1 MLPSLG
7 FLFEL
12 VDYVTESPLWY
23 TDSFY
28 QLGSR
33 RKSESPHAA
42 SPRSCEPGAP
52 EYMQPPRTGRH
63 HPLSPS
69 SAGTSGVGA

>member
-12 VDYVTESPLWY
+12 VDCVTELPLWY

-28 QLGSR
+28 QLGNR

-42 SPRSCEPGAP
+42 SPQIRE
-52 EYMQPPRTGRH
+52 PPRTGRH
-63 HPLSPS
+63 RPRSCPLLSRQ
-69 SAGTSGVGA
+69 VQVLN